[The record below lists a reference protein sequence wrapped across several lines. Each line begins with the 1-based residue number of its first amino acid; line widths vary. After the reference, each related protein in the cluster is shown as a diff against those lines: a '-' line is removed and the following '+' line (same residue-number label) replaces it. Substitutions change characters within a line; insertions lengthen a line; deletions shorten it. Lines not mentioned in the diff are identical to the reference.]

1 MITNEASS
9 EPWVCVVAMRNAVIT
24 QACQGSWWTL
34 PRLSRVLSIMYEM
47 FLCLHKLILPYIF
60 SFLKHF
66 RLEDILPTAYQN
78 SNNLSFFV
86 NNNHFCFTDLYKKV
100 WKTYMWKF
108 LMRYFILLFLLFFY
122 STIYKMWVSKNQQS
136 YFYFFNNYVISW
148 QKLHWTP
155 ESNTSWGNSLV
166 VIESSDLVNLYK
178 VEVRSF

>member
-34 PRLSRVLSIMYEM
+34 PRLSWVLSIIYEM

-108 LMRYFILLFLLFFY
+108 LMRYFILLFLLFFIVPSTKCESVKTNSLIFIF
-122 STIYKMWVSKNQQS
+122 STIMSSPDKSYIELQNQTRLEG
-136 YFYFFNNYVISW
+136 I
-148 QKLHWTP
+148 L
-155 ESNTSWGNSLV
+155 L
-166 VIESSDLVNLYK
+166 LLLK
-178 VEVRSF
+178 VQTLSTCIK